1 MFLNQFLIRIVSL
14 SRKIKKNSIIRIK
27 SKYFNNKKINKK
39 IDKLRMES
47 YKNDFLLAEL
57 LTLKIKK

>member
-14 SRKIKKNSIIRIK
+14 SRKMKKNSIIRIK

-47 YKNDFLLAEL
+47 YKNDFLLGKL

>member
-39 IDKLRMES
+39 IDKLRTKS